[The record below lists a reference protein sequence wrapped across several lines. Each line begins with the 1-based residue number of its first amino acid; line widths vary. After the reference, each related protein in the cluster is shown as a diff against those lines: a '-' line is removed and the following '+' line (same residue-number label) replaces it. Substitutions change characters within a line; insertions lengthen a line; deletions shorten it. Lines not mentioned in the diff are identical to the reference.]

1 MVRRASRAPAS
12 DPHPHSQQRTS
23 REARRLLRYFE
34 AATAQVWRVLRPGGH
49 AVVVIADNTVKGHR
63 VRAHAAFVKIA
74 EEIGFDV
81 VTRHPREIDTV
92 RRRFPVGAFGF
103 DGPMTH
109 EHVVVLRRPRRR
121 STRARRADAQ
131 PKER

>member
-1 MVRRASRAPAS
+1 M
-12 DPHPHSQQRTS
+12 
-23 REARRLLRYFE
+23 
-34 AATAQVWRVLRPGGH
+34 WRVLRPGGH
-49 AVVVIADNTVKGHR
+49 AVIVIADNTVKGHR
-63 VRAHAAFVKIA
+63 VRAHAALAEIA
-74 EEIGFDV
+74 RQTGFEL

-121 STRARRADAQ
+121 LTRTPRSGADS
-131 PKER
+131 KEQ